1 MLALGQVI
9 GSMMSGSLID
19 SLNYSA
25 TFIIY
30 GLVGLLA
37 LILYP
42 TIEVKPS
49 KVNEDQEY
57 TELQKVNKTF

>member
-57 TELQKVNKTF
+57 TELQK